1 MLEPAIR
8 DLAAMGTNFGTLA
21 VPLPNGQTLSHV
33 MWVDATDE
41 QILINTE
48 VHRAKYRAI
57 QQHPEV
63 TVTIWDAQNPYRYA
77 EVRGRVIGEVRG
89 DEARRLSV
97 QQDSA
102 IAGRRPNSGGATT
115 VEKSREL
122 ARGSKALGG
131 MTWFVFADLLYPP

>member
-1 MLEPAIR
+1 
-8 DLAAMGTNFGTLA
+8 
-21 VPLPNGQTLSHV
+21 

-89 DEARRLSV
+89 DEARRHIDTLSQRYLGHDYAAPIQSERV
-97 QQDSA
+97 VLRIDPLRQ
-102 IAGRRPNSGGATT
+102 
-115 VEKSREL
+115 
-122 ARGSKALGG
+122 RGSGLS
-131 MTWFVFADLLYPP
+131 

>member
-1 MLEPAIR
+1 
-8 DLAAMGTNFGTLA
+8 
-21 VPLPNGQTLSHV
+21 

-48 VHRAKYRAI
+48 VHRAKYLAI

-89 DEARRLSV
+89 DEARRHIDTLSQRYLGHDYAAPIQSERV
-97 QQDSA
+97 VLRIDPLRQRA
-102 IAGRRPNSGGATT
+102 SGL
-115 VEKSREL
+115 S
-122 ARGSKALGG
+122 
-131 MTWFVFADLLYPP
+131 

>member
-8 DLAAMGTNFGTLA
+8 DLAATGTNFATLA
-21 VPLPNGQTLSHV
+21 VPMPNGQTLSHV

-41 QILINTE
+41 QILVNTE

-77 EVRGRVIGEVRG
+77 EVRGRVAGEVRG
-89 DEARRLSV
+89 DEARRHIDTLSQRYLGHDYAAPIQSERV
-97 QQDSA
+97 VLRIDPVRQ
-102 IAGRRPNSGGATT
+102 
-115 VEKSREL
+115 
-122 ARGSKALGG
+122 RGSGLS
-131 MTWFVFADLLYPP
+131 